1 MDVDQLASWFKINKR
16 AFPWRETK
24 DPYRIWISEVMLQQ
38 TQAQVVIPYFE
49 RWIEKFPTVEALAE
63 ASKDEVVKAWE
74 GLGYYSRA
82 RNLHLGAK
90 DVVCRFGGKIP
101 ATKEELLSIPG
112 IGEYTAG
119 AILSFAFS
127 KRSPAID
134 GNVIRVITRFFR
146 IREEISLTSTKRAIL
161 KAVEEILPKK
171 NSHIASE
178 ALIELG
184 ATVCKKKP
192 SCFSCPVK
200 KGCLA
205 FLHGEE
211 GDIPVTKKR
220 AATVFLRR
228 AVFVVEQAGKLL
240 VKREEEQGIMQDL
253 YQLPSIEIP
262 EMISGK
268 KAAALLKE
276 SFGIE
281 GDFKLTLPE
290 VEHTY
295 TRYRVTLNP
304 VTVYT
309 QASDTPAGFQWVAF
323 SDLKELP
330 FSSGYRRI
338 LSYLRYK

>member
-1 MDVDQLASWFKINKR
+1 MDVDRLAAWFEINKR

-38 TQAQVVIPYFE
+38 TQAQVVIPYFD
-49 RWIEKFPTVEALAE
+49 RWIEKFPTIEALSEAE
-63 ASKDEVVKAWE
+63 KDEVVKAWE

-82 RNLHLGAK
+82 RNLHRGAK
-90 DVVCRFGGKIP
+90 DVVSRFGGKIP

-127 KRSPAID
+127 QRSPAID

-146 IREEISLTSTKRAIL
+146 IREEISIASTKRAIL

-171 NSHIASE
+171 NSHIVSE

-192 SCFSCPVK
+192 SCIACPVK

-205 FLHGEE
+205 YLHGEE
-211 GDIPVTKKR
+211 GEIPFIKKR

-228 AVFVVEQAGKLL
+228 AVFAVEQSGKLL
-240 VKREEEQGIMQDL
+240 IRREVEKGIMQDL
-253 YQLPSIEIP
+253 YALPSIEISEP
-262 EMISGK
+262 ISG
-268 KAAALLKE
+268 AVAVALLKE
-276 SFGIE
+276 KFGIDA
-281 GDFKLTLPE
+281 GFQLALPE

-295 TRYRVTLNP
+295 TRFRVTLNP
-304 VTVYT
+304 VKVYA
-309 QASDTPAGFQWVAF
+309 QGPELPAGFQWVSF
-323 SDLKELP
+323 PDLKEFP

-338 LSYLRYK
+338 LRLLNVK